1 MRRMMFETGAIG
13 VCASLADVDAVRSS
27 VSRTDTSDDVTAG
40 YLDPLFIPELEV
52 VEVAVAGRIVRVVQP
67 RCLDTV
73 LDMYISREA
82 ESGEHKDPYWC
93 QVWPCAQAMF
103 REVLAH
109 PETVQGQR
117 VCDLGA
123 GIGIAGLAAL
133 MAGARE
139 VVFFDRE
146 PLALLSCLLTSIANA
161 HSFPQHTSAQSRL
174 SPPSLQSLQHWLTS
188 AQQSGALKHLL
199 SHIALPPHHLQHHH
213 VSQDT
218 EPTESY
224 ASLSTD
230 SSCQSPLDH
239 SQLSISPVL
248 PRVLLPA
255 LEGSQVSLNGAVLVT
270 EAASISA
277 EVLDWSDGDY
287 HGEKFDTV
295 LACDVLYDCSAS
307 SLLPR
312 LLPNLLRQPN
322 CASSDFPHVI
332 VMDPTNRFPANRE
345 VFLQQMSTAESSD
358 RIPRLLLKNTISTSI
373 ESDGTIMPVEI
384 IHYSG

>member
-1 MRRMMFETGAIG
+1 
-13 VCASLADVDAVRSS
+13 
-27 VSRTDTSDDVTAG
+27 
-40 YLDPLFIPELEV
+40 
-52 VEVAVAGRIVRVVQP
+52 VAVAGHTVRVVQP

-73 LDMYISREA
+73 LDMYIAREA
-82 ESGEHKDPYWC
+82 DSGEHKDPYWC

-146 PLALLSCLLTSIANA
+146 PLALLSCLLTSIVNA
-161 HSFPQHTSAQSRL
+161 HSFPQSRP
-174 SPPSLQSLQHWLTS
+174 SPPSLRSLQQWLTS

-199 SHIALPPHHLQHHH
+199 SLVALPPDHLLHHRI
-213 VSQDT
+213 SQDT
-218 EPTESY
+218 ETN
-224 ASLSTD
+224 ASSASRSTD
-230 SSCQSPLDH
+230 SSCQSPLEH
-239 SQLSISPVL
+239 SQLSVSPDLSHVH
-248 PRVLLPA
+248 LPA
-255 LEGSQVSLNGAVLVT
+255 LDGSQVSLSEAILIT

-287 HGEKFDTV
+287 YGEKFDTV
-295 LACDVLYDCSAS
+295 LACDVLYDRSAS

-312 LLPNLLRQPN
+312 LLPNLLRQTS

-345 VFLQQMSTAESSD
+345 VFLQQMSNAVSLD
-358 RIPRLLLKNTISTSI
+358 KVPRLRFKNTKSTSI
-373 ESDGTIMPVEI
+373 ESDGAHMPVEI

>member
-1 MRRMMFETGAIG
+1 
-13 VCASLADVDAVRSS
+13 
-27 VSRTDTSDDVTAG
+27 
-40 YLDPLFIPELEV
+40 
-52 VEVAVAGRIVRVVQP
+52 VAVAGHTVRVVQP

-73 LDMYISREA
+73 LDMYIAREA
-82 ESGEHKDPYWC
+82 DSGEHKDPYWC

-146 PLALLSCLLTSIANA
+146 PLALLSCLLTSIVNA
-161 HSFPQHTSAQSRL
+161 HSFPHQL
-174 SPPSLQSLQHWLTS
+174 SVSPD
-188 AQQSGALKHLL
+188 L
-199 SHIALPPHHLQHHH
+199 SHVH
-213 VSQDT
+213 
-218 EPTESY
+218 
-224 ASLSTD
+224 
-230 SSCQSPLDH
+230 
-239 SQLSISPVL
+239 
-248 PRVLLPA
+248 LPA
-255 LEGSQVSLNGAVLVT
+255 LDGSQVSLSEAILIT

-287 HGEKFDTV
+287 YGEKFDTV
-295 LACDVLYDCSAS
+295 LACDVLYDRSAS

-312 LLPNLLRQPN
+312 LLPNLLRQTS

-345 VFLQQMSTAESSD
+345 VFLQQMSNAVSLD
-358 RIPRLLLKNTISTSI
+358 KVPRLRFKNTKSTSI
-373 ESDGTIMPVEI
+373 ESDGAHMPVEI